1 MPPDENGTRRPRRRA
16 GFESATKAQDQLDQV
31 RDLLA
36 IPEED
41 DDETRRKIGDL
52 IAEAIAR
59 KAKLP
64 DVEETRRLVKVGADV
79 ADDPLMAE
87 VLVAFLAAKQTAVSL
102 GKLARNTYRSYESH
116 DRLYLRPHL
125 GRIRHRKLR
134 VRHLDS
140 MYEAILEHN

>member
-1 MPPDENGTRRPRRRA
+1 MALGSTYRRCSCRDEAGRELGAACPKLKNSRHGQWAFRIELPPDENGTRRPRRRA

-87 VLVAFLAAKQTAVSL
+87 VLVAFLAAK
-102 GKLARNTYRSYESH
+102 
-116 DRLYLRPHL
+116 
-125 GRIRHRKLR
+125 
-134 VRHLDS
+134 
-140 MYEAILEHN
+140 